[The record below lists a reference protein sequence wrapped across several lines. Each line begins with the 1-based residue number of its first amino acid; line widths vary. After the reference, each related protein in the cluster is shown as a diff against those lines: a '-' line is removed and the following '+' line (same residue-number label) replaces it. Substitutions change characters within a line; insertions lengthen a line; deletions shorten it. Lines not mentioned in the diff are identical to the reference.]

1 MNYKDA
7 GLRESEY
14 LSLKETL
21 GREPNDLELRIMGVM
36 WSARPSAVSRR
47 AAARGCTARA
57 VQPRTTAGS

>member
-21 GREPNDLELRIMGVM
+21 GREPNDLELRIIAAT
-36 WSARPSAVSRR
+36 SRPAR
-47 AAARGCTARA
+47 C
-57 VQPRTTAGS
+57 

>member
-36 WSARPSAVSRR
+36 WSEHCSYNSTRPLLKKFPVKKRKSV
-47 AAARGCTARA
+47 
-57 VQPRTTAGS
+57 